1 MPLTEANLA
10 HPHRQAALCAKLNR
24 AGVVFRFGVWQ
35 APAHSDP
42 EATHAAALAALFA
55 QILQADHDA
64 QAERIAQYHAERLAA
79 ARNDTE
85 RAKIRRAAAQNPL
98 PPLSFHPQ
106 AVRPRSH
113 TAAQAEFDPQ
123 NWFVRLY
130 RAFNEPPYGLGSL
143 PEADRR
149 ALWADFCEQTGLLP
163 EAGISVRDWVRHNS
177 YNHNG
182 RAQYSRHPLSN
193 YFDAGLEWWG
203 IWCLTIHHPRRQT
216 VAALAAS
223 ATD

>member
-1 MPLTEANLA
+1 MPLAEANLA

-106 AVRPRSH
+106 AARSAPLD
-113 TAAQAEFDPQ
+113 TRFIQPAA
-123 NWFVRLY
+123 
-130 RAFNEPPYGLGSL
+130 
-143 PEADRR
+143 RR

-163 EAGISVRDWVRHNS
+163 EANISVRDWVRHNS

-216 VAALAAS
+216 IAALAAS

>member
-113 TAAQAEFDPQ
+113 TAAQAEFDPH

-130 RAFNEPPYGLGSL
+130 RAFNEPPYGLGSR

>member
-106 AVRPRSH
+106 AARSAPLD
-113 TAAQAEFDPQ
+113 TRFIQPAA
-123 NWFVRLY
+123 
-130 RAFNEPPYGLGSL
+130 
-143 PEADRR
+143 RR

-177 YNHNG
+177 YNHTG

>member
-1 MPLTEANLA
+1 MPKPSALRNTTPSGSPPPETT
-10 HPHRQAALCAKLNR
+10 PSFIQPAASL
-24 AGVVFRFGVWQ
+24 
-35 APAHSDP
+35 
-42 EATHAAALAALFA
+42 
-55 QILQADHDA
+55 
-64 QAERIAQYHAERLAA
+64 
-79 ARNDTE
+79 
-85 RAKIRRAAAQNPL
+85 
-98 PPLSFHPQ
+98 
-106 AVRPRSH
+106 RPCRDY
-113 TAAQAEFDPQ
+113 AQAEFDPQ

-193 YFDAGLEWWG
+193 Y
-203 IWCLTIHHPRRQT
+203 I
-216 VAALAAS
+216 
-223 ATD
+223 

>member
-1 MPLTEANLA
+1 MPLAEANLA

-35 APAHSDP
+35 APVHSDP
-42 EATHAAALAALFA
+42 EAAHAAALAALFA

-106 AVRPRSH
+106 AARSAPLD
-113 TAAQAEFDPQ
+113 TRFIQPAA
-123 NWFVRLY
+123 
-130 RAFNEPPYGLGSL
+130 
-143 PEADRR
+143 RR

-163 EAGISVRDWVRHNS
+163 EANISVRDWVRHNS

-216 VAALAAS
+216 IAALAAS

>member
-35 APAHSDP
+35 APVHSDP
-42 EATHAAALAALFA
+42 EAAHAAALAALFA

-106 AVRPRSH
+106 AARSAPLD
-113 TAAQAEFDPQ
+113 TRFIQPAA
-123 NWFVRLY
+123 
-130 RAFNEPPYGLGSL
+130 
-143 PEADRR
+143 RR

-163 EAGISVRDWVRHNS
+163 EANISVRDWVRHNS

-216 VAALAAS
+216 IAALAAS

>member
-1 MPLTEANLA
+1 MPPAAQKPAMPLTEANLY
-10 HPHRQAALCAKLNR
+10 HLHRQAALCAKLNR

-42 EATHAAALAALFA
+42 EADHAAALAALFA
-55 QILQADHDA
+55 QILQAEHDA

-106 AVRPRSH
+106 AARSAPLD
-113 TAAQAEFDPQ
+113 TRFIQPAA
-123 NWFVRLY
+123 
-130 RAFNEPPYGLGSL
+130 
-143 PEADRR
+143 RR

-163 EAGISVRDWVRHNS
+163 EANISVRDWVRHNS

>member
-1 MPLTEANLA
+1 MDTRFIQP
-10 HPHRQAALCAKLNR
+10 AASLRPSRDYA
-24 AGVVFRFGVWQ
+24 
-35 APAHSDP
+35 
-42 EATHAAALAALFA
+42 
-55 QILQADHDA
+55 
-64 QAERIAQYHAERLAA
+64 
-79 ARNDTE
+79 
-85 RAKIRRAAAQNPL
+85 
-98 PPLSFHPQ
+98 Q

-193 YFDAGLEWWG
+193 Y
-203 IWCLTIHHPRRQT
+203 I
-216 VAALAAS
+216 
-223 ATD
+223 

>member
-1 MPLTEANLA
+1 MPLAEANLA
-10 HPHRQAALCAKLNR
+10 HPHRQAVLCAKLNR

-42 EATHAAALAALFA
+42 EADHAAALTALFA
-55 QILQADHDA
+55 QILQAEHDA
-64 QAERIAQYHAERLAA
+64 QAARVAQYHAERLAA
-79 ARNDTE
+79 AQNDTE
-85 RAKIRRAAAQNPL
+85 RAKIRRAATQNPL
-98 PPLSFHPQ
+98 LPLSFHPQ
-106 AVRPRSH
+106 AARSAPLDTH
-113 TAAQAEFDPQ
+113 FIQPAASLRSCRDYTQAEFDPQ

-149 ALWADFCEQTGLLP
+149 ALWADFCE
-163 EAGISVRDWVRHNS
+163 NS

>member
-85 RAKIRRAAAQNPL
+85 RAKIGRAAAQNPL

-193 YFDAGLEWWG
+193 Y
-203 IWCLTIHHPRRQT
+203 I
-216 VAALAAS
+216 
-223 ATD
+223 